1 MYAKTLLALG
11 VLLPLIGVVV
21 VYAASRQSE
30 KLGSILTALVCGTTF
45 LDVSLLYPIITQGKV
60 IEIKMHTGLP
70 IVLSFRVDSLG
81 LLLAFTSS
89 LIWFLA
95 SVYAIKY
102 MEPEHAI
109 TRFNIFS
116 LFSFFGTMGIV
127 LTGDLFTLY
136 IFFEIMAVLAYML
149 VIHEETLE
157 AMRAGLK
164 YLFMSIIGGL
174 VLLMAIVATFV
185 ITGDLGLAGK
195 GMASLQHS
203 PYFLLIFWSYIF
215 GFGVKA
221 GMFPVHVWLPD
232 AHPVAP
238 SPASALLSG
247 VMIKVGAYG
256 IIRTVY
262 AVFGFELLSK
272 GFGTAKI
279 LMALGIISI
288 ILGSAVAITE
298 KEIKRLLAYS
308 SIANMGYIILGISML
323 SAKGLVGAIIHIYF
337 HALMKGCLF
346 LCAGAIIF
354 KTGLRQIEDLKGIGK
369 RMPITMACFCIA
381 AASMIGFPPFAG
393 FLSKWTLALGAI
405 DSAKRG
411 FIGMGWA
418 MIGIIGT
425 LILSSLMNAIYYG
438 PIMIKAWF
446 GDEVRAE
453 TAHGSLAHDGGHSK
467 QAPVK
472 SEDPHWLM
480 LAPIVILAAGVLIFG
495 IFPRIPMGL
504 AKLTVKHYNPAWYW
518 DIIKLG
524 W

>member
-1 MYAKTLLALG
+1 MYAKTLLMLG

-21 VYAASRQSE
+21 VFLVSRQSE
-30 KLGSILTALVCGTTF
+30 KLGSIFTALVCGVTF
-45 LDVSLLYPIITQGKV
+45 LDVSLLYPIIIQGK
-60 IEIKMHTGLP
+60 IILIKLNTGLP
-70 IVLSFRVDSLG
+70 ITLSFRVDSLG
-81 LLLAFTSS
+81 LLLAITSS

-174 VLLMAIVATFV
+174 VLLMAIIATYV
-185 ITGDLGLAGK
+185 ITGNISLSGH
-195 GMASLQHS
+195 GMVALQNS

-256 IIRTVY
+256 IIRVVY
-262 AVFGFELLSK
+262 SVFGFEALSK

-279 LMALGIISI
+279 LLVIAIISI

-323 SAKGLVGAIIHIYF
+323 SAKGLAGGMIHIFF

-354 KTGLRQIEDLKGIGK
+354 KTGIRQIEDFKGIGK
-369 RMPITMACFCIA
+369 RMPVTMTCFCMA

-393 FLSKWTLALGAI
+393 FLSKWLLALGAI
-405 DSAKRG
+405 ESAQNG
-411 FIGMGWA
+411 FIGMDWS

-438 PIMIKAWF
+438 PIMIRAWF
-446 GDEVRAE
+446 GNEPVAE
-453 TAHGSLAHDGGHSK
+453 TAHHSLAHDGGHSEHE
-467 QAPVK
+467 PVK
-472 SEDPHWLM
+472 REDPPWLM
-480 LAPIVILAAGVLIFG
+480 MAPIVILAAGVLIFG
-495 IFPRIPMGL
+495 IFPHFPLTL
-504 AKLTVKHYNPAWYW
+504 AKLTVKQYNPAWYLS
-518 DIIKLG
+518 ITKLG

>member
-1 MYAKTLLALG
+1 MEVYPKILLALG
-11 VLLPLIGVVV
+11 VLLPLIGVVL
-21 VYAASRQSE
+21 VYLASRTSV
-30 KLGSILTALVCGTTF
+30 KWGSILTAVVCGVTF
-45 LDVSLLYPIITQGKV
+45 FDVSLMYPIISKGHV
-60 IEIKMHTGLP
+60 IEIKLQTGLP
-70 IVLSFRVDSLG
+70 VVLSFRVDSLG

-89 LIWFLA
+89 LVWFMA
-95 SVYAIKY
+95 SVYAIEY

-174 VLLMAIVATFV
+174 VLLMTIVATFV
-185 ITGDLGLAGK
+185 ITGSIGLAGK
-195 GMASLQHS
+195 GLAALQHS
-203 PYFLLIFWSYIF
+203 PYFLLVFWSYIF
-215 GFGVKA
+215 GFGIKA

-232 AHPVAP
+232 AHPIAP

-262 AVFGFELLSK
+262 AIFGFEMLSK
-272 GFGTAKI
+272 GFDTAKI
-279 LMALGIISI
+279 LMALGIVSI

-308 SIANMGYIILGISML
+308 SIANMGYIVLGTSLISPR
-323 SAKGLVGAIIHIYF
+323 GLVGGIIHIYF
-337 HALMKGCLF
+337 HSLMKGCLF

-354 KTGLRQIEDLKGIGK
+354 KTGLRQIDDFRGIGR
-369 RMPITMACFCIA
+369 RMPITMACFCMA
-381 AASMIGFPPFAG
+381 AASMIGFPPFCG
-393 FLSKWTLALGAI
+393 FLSKWTLALGAL
-405 DSAKRG
+405 DSANRG
-411 FIGMGWA
+411 FISAGWA
-418 MIGIIGT
+418 TTGVIGT

-446 GDEVRAE
+446 GEE
-453 TAHGSLAHDGGHSK
+453 GAHGAHEHNEHK
-467 QAPVK
+467 EVK
-472 SEDPHWLM
+472 REDPSWIM
-480 LAPIVILAAGVLIFG
+480 LGPIVILAVGCLVFG
-495 IFPRIPMGL
+495 LFPKIPMGL
-504 AKLTVKHYNPAWYW
+504 AELTVKHYNPPWYW
-518 DIIKLG
+518 YIINLRR
-524 W
+524 

>member
-1 MYAKTLLALG
+1 MYPKVLLILG

-21 VYAASRQSE
+21 VYAASRKSVR
-30 KLGSILTALVCGTTF
+30 LGSILTAVFCGFTF
-45 LDVSLLYPIITQGKV
+45 VDVSLLYPIIRTGK
-60 IEIKMHTGLP
+60 IIAIQMQTGLP
-70 IVLSFRVDSLG
+70 IALSFRVDALG

-89 LIWFLA
+89 LVWFLA

-174 VLLMAIVATFV
+174 VLLMTIVATYV
-185 ITGDLGLAGK
+185 ITGDISLASK
-195 GMASLQHS
+195 GMASLQNS

-238 SPASALLSG
+238 APASALLSG

-262 AVFGFELLSK
+262 GIFGFEILSK
-272 GFGTAKI
+272 GFSTAKI
-279 LMALGIISI
+279 LMGLAIVSI

-298 KEIKRLLAYS
+298 KEIKRLMAYS
-308 SIANMGYIILGISML
+308 SIANMGYIILGISLL
-323 SAKGLVGAIIHIYF
+323 SARGLIGAIIHIYF

-346 LCAGAIIF
+346 MCAGAIIYQ
-354 KTGLRQIEDLKGIGK
+354 TGLRQINDLKGIGK
-369 RMPITMACFCIA
+369 RMPITMTCFCMA
-381 AASMIGFPPFAG
+381 AASMIGFPPFVG
-393 FLSKWTLALGAI
+393 FLSKWSLALGAL
-405 DSAKRG
+405 DSAERG
-411 FIGMGWA
+411 FISVSWA
-418 MIGIIGT
+418 SIGVIGT

-438 PIMIKAWF
+438 PIMIRAWF
-446 GDEVRAE
+446 GNDEE
-453 TAHGSLAHDGGHSK
+453 HGHGEHENGFT
-467 QAPVK
+467 Q
-472 SEDPHWLM
+472 EDPPWTM
-480 LAPIVILAAGVLIFG
+480 LAPIVVLAAGCLVFG
-495 IFPRIPMGL
+495 LFPEIPMQL
-504 AKLTVKHYNPAWYW
+504 AKLTVKYYNPAWYW
-518 DIIKLG
+518 HIIKLG
-524 W
+524 G